1 VAHWQTA
8 IPLGDHDLEPHLA
21 SELEQRERLADHYD
35 IDFGHDRVFPELV
48 AAMLAEVPSDSSVL
62 EVGAATG
69 LLTRPL
75 LEHVGALTALEP
87 SKGLLR
93 RLLNSD
99 IESWDRVR
107 LVQGIVEDLPRE
119 VAYDVAVVTFT
130 PRRGVGLARL
140 LTELAVRVSS
150 RMVFLL
156 PEDTSLDWA
165 YLARFASMQG
175 FDVRLHLVNGSSKQ
189 AIVLVADIASWH
201 PTLAPVEWASDSREV
216 EAPYPPPRG
225 TAVAIMREFIALGD
239 RIVRVRTAPEGL
251 ERLHGNLRTA
261 AHRAGAGVAVHR
273 RGDEI
278 LLVRMPASPSGR
290 KRPPAAAGE

>member
-1 VAHWQTA
+1 MAQGQVGT
-8 IPLGDHDLEPHLA
+8 PRGDYDLEPQLA
-21 SELEQRERLADHYD
+21 SEIELRERLADHYD

-48 AAMLAEVPSDSSVL
+48 SAMLAEVPSDSAVL

-75 LEHVGALTALEP
+75 LEHAGALTALEP

-93 RLLNSD
+93 RLLHSD
-99 IESWDRVR
+99 FDSWDRVR

-130 PRRGVGLARL
+130 PRRGIGLARL
-140 LTELAVRVSS
+140 LTELAFRVSS
-150 RMVFLL
+150 RVVFLL

-165 YLARFASMQG
+165 YLARFASVQG
-175 FDVRLHLVNGSSKQ
+175 FDVRLHLVAGGSKR
-189 AIVLVADIASWH
+189 AVVLVADVASWD

-216 EAPYPPPRG
+216 DVPYPMPRG
-225 TAVAIMREFIALGD
+225 TAVTIMKQFIALGD
-239 RIVRVRTAPEGL
+239 RVVRIRTAPEGL

-273 RGDEI
+273 QGDDI
-278 LLVRMPASPSGR
+278 LLVRMPPSPPDS
-290 KRPPAAAGE
+290 KLPSKPAGE